1 MEPDMSQTRSLKF
14 ENAVMGRSRLFAMA
28 ALLLLAIAFPGE
40 RVMGIEMPDYS
51 VVYKDGSIEYRQY
64 APYLVAE
71 TQITDRPDYGDAG
84 DEGFRRLFR
93 YITGANTAQ
102 AKIAM
107 TAPVEQSAASQKIA
121 MTAPVEQAAAE
132 GGWTVSFVVPRQ
144 YNLETV
150 PLPSNPQVQ
159 IREVPGELRA
169 VLRYSGRWTE
179 KLFAKR
185 KAELLELLEAAG
197 VETLGEVNSA
207 LYNPPYLPPFLRRN
221 EVQVVV
227 RALPVTAGTAK

>member
-1 MEPDMSQTRSLKF
+1 MSEARTVMFAGLAKDRPGILATLVLATL
-14 ENAVMGRSRLFAMA
+14 AV
-28 ALLLLAIAFPGE
+28 AFPGE
-40 RVMGIEMPDYS
+40 RAMSIEMPAYS
-51 VVYKDGSIEYRQY
+51 VVYKDGKIEYRQY

-71 TQITDRPDYGDAG
+71 TQITDRAGYSDAG

-107 TAPVEQSAASQKIA
+107 TAPVEQSAAGHKIA
-121 MTAPVEQAAAE
+121 MTAPVEQTVAD
-132 GGWTVSFVVPRQ
+132 GGWIVSFVVPRQ
-144 YNLETV
+144 YTRETV
-150 PLPSNPQVQ
+150 PLPSNPQVR

-179 KLFAKR
+179 KLFAR
-185 KAELLELLEAAG
+185 RRAELLELLESEG

-207 LYNPPYLPPFLRRN
+207 LYNPPYMPPFLRRN
-221 EVQVVV
+221 EVQVIV
-227 RALPVTAGTAK
+227 RALPTSAPAEN